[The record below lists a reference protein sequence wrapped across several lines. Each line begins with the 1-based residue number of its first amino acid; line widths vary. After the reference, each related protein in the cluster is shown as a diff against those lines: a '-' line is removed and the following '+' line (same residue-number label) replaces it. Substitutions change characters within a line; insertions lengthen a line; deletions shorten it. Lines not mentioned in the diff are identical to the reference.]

1 MSEPAPT
8 HDPHA
13 PIAGRPGR
21 PRIDVPGLEQ
31 PAAFCA
37 AILSH
42 GDYGHR
48 AVLVVGSED
57 GDTVTNAQ
65 LASLAEG
72 LEGLY
77 GGEAPEGSRA
87 WLRAKAAQWQEAAER
102 LNRLHVDALQQ
113 AADLRRER
121 DELEAAID
129 ADGPLPRGRIADTV
143 HNLRGR
149 AEVAERALQTARAE
163 LEAATRAAREAD
175 EDAGRYA
182 NALTGLEAQRDR
194 AREEVAALQERLAH
208 SIDARAAL
216 LDAWR
221 ADTAATIRRHQQLH
235 EAARRNLRRG
245 AAAGALSA
253 LTTAAAAWAA
263 RHRGVAR

>member
-1 MSEPAPT
+1 MSEPTPT
-8 HDPHA
+8 HDPNA

-21 PRIDVPGLEQ
+21 PCIDVPGLEQ

-129 ADGPLPRGRIADTV
+129 ADGPMPRGKIADTV

-149 AEVAERALQTARAE
+149 AEVAERALQSTRAE
-163 LEAATRAAREAD
+163 LEAVGRAAREAD

-182 NALTGLEAQRDR
+182 NALTRLEAERDR
-194 AREEVAALQERLAH
+194 AREEAQALQERLEH
-208 SIDARAAL
+208 SIEGRAAL
-216 LDAWR
+216 LAVWKDDTRRSVLARDAWAR
-221 ADTAATIRRHQQLH
+221 
-235 EAARRNLRRG
+235 AARRNLVRG
-245 AAAGALSA
+245 ATAGALSV
-253 LTTAAAAWAA
+253 LTVAAAAWAA
-263 RHRGVAR
+263 RHRGVTR